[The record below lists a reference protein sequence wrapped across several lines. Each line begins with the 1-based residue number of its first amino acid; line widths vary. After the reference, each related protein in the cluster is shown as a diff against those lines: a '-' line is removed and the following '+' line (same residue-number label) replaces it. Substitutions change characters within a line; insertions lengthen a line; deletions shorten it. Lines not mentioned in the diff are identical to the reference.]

1 MTYGPQDRT
10 LTKACR
16 QWALLNVQLIAD
28 LPPNLLREVHLSVC
42 NHIND
47 INDILTLRK
56 YRRIDFYLREVGG
69 EVVAEWGERGGTHRS
84 TGRKPPAASPKI
96 GITYVVY

>member
-1 MTYGPQDRT
+1 MATLSSNYQPFLPDYSATVGYTCSQFRPPPPLFLLQIFYIASPISMTYGPQDRT

-42 NHIND
+42 NHINETCN
-47 INDILTLRK
+47 IFK
-56 YRRIDFYLREVGG
+56 CM
-69 EVVAEWGERGGTHRS
+69 
-84 TGRKPPAASPKI
+84 
-96 GITYVVY
+96 